1 MRRKL
6 IPLLVCLLAAT
17 AASAQ
22 PGGGGGGRGRGGG
35 GGGGGSGGGSSA
47 PGPSAPKRAPTAFN
61 QIQFVGVVKAL
72 DTASGRVTISYDP
85 VESIN
90 WPSGTQPFPVA
101 KSAMLEGVTVGEKVR
116 FTLDSGEISSLKP
129 FTP

>member
-17 AASAQ
+17 AAYAQ
-22 PGGGGGGRGRGGG
+22 PGGGGGGGRGRGGG
-35 GGGGGSGGGSSA
+35 GGGSSSSGGSGPA
-47 PGPSAPKRAPTAFN
+47 APKKAPTPMN
-61 QIQFVGVVKAL
+61 QIQFTGVVKAV
-72 DTASGRVTISYDP
+72 DTATGRVTISYDP

-101 KSAMLEGVTVGEKVR
+101 KSALLDGVTVGEKVH
-116 FTLDSGEISSLKP
+116 FTIDSGEISSLKP
-129 FTP
+129 F